1 MVFVSRGDAEQSR
14 ARAHWQADQRHARAR
29 HPARRDLGQAWQA
42 EMEGARGEP
51 GQACSQSA
59 SQSAQTHVMGGMAS
73 PLTLQTRK
81 RTLTRA
87 NNIARRAHELDR
99 ADRLGALRAAFREL
113 DSLPFEEQEV
123 VRQHWATTRFVSPE
137 GATEVTESTV
147 RKAAE
152 RIVVPPLVD
161 ERVGVTE
168 GSDQGVA
175 SGQGVQTVP
184 KPEPA
189 TYTTQTSH
197 ASHTIGLSVG
207 RTIVRVLRSIDVLT
221 ALVARYRAS
230 NVTREWGVPESP
242 EVSQAIEYVRELEDL
257 TEQVEA
263 ESSTTGRAVT
273 EAGEAHE
280 REEGAVSA
288 RAARDFVDERIE
300 EVMPETVAESRRQNA
315 LTMEEGE
322 IIDAFL
328 TPRPGPEVGEEQTQ
342 ARTSPA
348 ESALPDKVLVE
359 DDILEVWTPPTDT
372 PLHRLDDL
380 ISRLPDVLAT
390 YDRPLNIP
398 SQRDHADCR
407 ELLVKM
413 GVPVIEAEPPFEAEG
428 VASALANRG
437 LVDYV
442 GTEDSDV
449 IAYDVSA
456 ARRRLGASIRS
467 RLSVVAWFY
476 Y

>member
-1 MVFVSRGDAEQSR
+1 MS
-14 ARAHWQADQRHARAR
+14 
-29 HPARRDLGQAWQA
+29 
-42 EMEGARGEP
+42 
-51 GQACSQSA
+51 
-59 SQSAQTHVMGGMAS
+59 S

-87 NNIARRAHELDR
+87 TNIARRAHEVDR

-113 DSLPFEEQEV
+113 EALPFEEQEV

-137 GATEVTESTV
+137 GQTEVTESTV
-147 RKAAE
+147 REAAE
-152 RIVVPPLVD
+152 RTVVPPLVD
-161 ERVGVTE
+161 ERVGVTG
-168 GSDQGVA
+168 GSVQGVA
-175 SGQGVQTVP
+175 SAQGVQTVP

-189 TYTTQTSH
+189 T
-197 ASHTIGLSVG
+197 HTIGLSVG

-242 EVSQAIEYVRELEDL
+242 EVSQVMEYVRELEDL
-257 TEQVEA
+257 AEEVEA
-263 ESSTTGRAVT
+263 ESSTTGRVVPG
-273 EAGEAHE
+273 EGEAQE
-280 REEGAVSA
+280 QSDAVSA
-288 RAARDFVDERIE
+288 REFVDERIE
-300 EVMPETVAESRRQNA
+300 EVMPETVPESRRQNA

-328 TPRPGPEVGEEQTQ
+328 TPRSEPEAGEELAP
-342 ARTSPA
+342 ARMPPA
-348 ESALPDKVLVE
+348 ESSLPSNILVE
-359 DDILEVWTPPTDT
+359 DDILEVLTPPTDT

-380 ISRLPDVLAT
+380 ISRLPEVLAT
-390 YDRPLNIP
+390 YDRALHMP

-407 ELLVKM
+407 ELLLKM

-428 VASALANRG
+428 VASALAKRG

-456 ARRRLGASIRS
+456 ARRRVDPIPPRSASFAESLSGPAVEEPHHGKGTARASPRIRPPCRILPEPRGVP
-467 RLSVVAWFY
+467 RLLHPPRHGRFPSNPKARAGKRLQGDAEIRFDRGDARL
-476 Y
+476 